1 MGGTDAEEVGGF
13 RGINLV
19 VVKLLEDVLEE
30 WGGEA
35 FGQLFLFHC

>member
-1 MGGTDAEEVGGF
+1 VGGTDAEDVGGF
-13 RGINLV
+13 SGMDLA

-35 FGQLFLFHC
+35 FGQLLLCHF

>member
-1 MGGTDAEEVGGF
+1 
-13 RGINLV
+13 LV